1 MIKFTGNIHKY
12 PRWRDAY
19 AEDERIW
26 RKGEQRPDYRQCYLD
41 RINLLNRMRT
51 DRTIVPIL
59 KKYYET
65 NPVAFILDWAFT
77 YDPRNVG
84 TEYPPNMPFCLFERQ
99 IDMIQFVY
107 EALEDKE
114 KGLWEKS
121 RDYGATWV
129 ACGLSV
135 WAWLY
140 RPGSSVGWGSRKETL
155 VDKLGDP
162 DSIFE
167 KIRQIIRALPPELR
181 PVEYREKDHLTFMK
195 CINPENGST
204 ITGEAG
210 DNIGRGGRKSIYFL
224 DEAAHVDRPE
234 LIEASLS
241 ANTNVR
247 IDISSVNGV
256 GNVFYRNRKAGL
268 EWEPGKKIPR
278 GKLRVM
284 VLDWR
289 DHPAKNDEWY
299 EREKK
304 SFAEKG
310 LQYIFAQEVDRDYAA
325 AVQGVLIKA
334 DWVRAAFDAFRDVEW
349 RKANGL
355 LTPHGKR
362 VAGQDAADGGED
374 ASALAIMHGVFIT
387 YLQLD
392 HRSAELAAPGMLL
405 NANVQQCDEYWY
417 ESIGV
422 GTGVKVAAH
431 NMKSTLR
438 FTAKP
443 WVPNAKVVDPLGDII
458 AGTKPGDKD
467 RKCNRDY
474 FRDYKAQSSWAL
486 RMRFKRIYEWY
497 REGKPQDPDEIIL
510 IDPEMEN
517 AQRLEAELS
526 QPTYSSNGAGKIVID
541 KAPNGTKSPNLFDAV
556 VIASSPKRVMVEEE
570 GFTGNVNP
578 IGTPE
583 YGSIF

>member
-51 DRTIVPIL
+51 DRAIVPIL

-181 PVEYREKDHLTFMK
+181 PVGYREKDHLTFMK

-310 LQYIFAQEVDRDYAA
+310 LQHIFAQEVDRDYAA

>member
-1 MIKFTGNIHKY
+1 MNKFAGNIHKY

-51 DRTIVPIL
+51 DRAIVPVL

-181 PVEYREKDHLTFMK
+181 PVGYREKDHLTFMK

-310 LQYIFAQEVDRDYAA
+310 LQHIFAQEVDRDYAA

-510 IDPEMEN
+510 INPEMEN

-556 VIASSPKRVMVEEE
+556 VIASSSKRVMVEEE

>member
-1 MIKFTGNIHKY
+1 MNKFAGNIHKY

-26 RKGEQRPDYRQCYLD
+26 RKGEQRPDYRQCYID

-51 DRTIVPIL
+51 DRAIVPVL

-65 NPVAFILDWAFT
+65 NPVAFILDWCFT

-84 TEYPPNMPFCLFERQ
+84 TEYPPNMPFCVFERQ
-99 IDMIQFVY
+99 IDMVQFVY

-121 RDYGATWV
+121 RDYGATFI
-129 ACGLSV
+129 AAALSV
-135 WAWLY
+135 WCWLY

-181 PVEYREKDHLTFMK
+181 PVGYREKDHLTFMK
-195 CINPENGST
+195 CINPENGAT

-310 LQYIFAQEVDRDYAA
+310 LQHIFAQEVDRDYAA

-405 NANVQQCDEYWY
+405 NANMQQCDDYWY

>member
-26 RKGEQRPDYRQCYLD
+26 RKGEQRPDYRQCYID
-41 RINLLNRMRT
+41 RINLINRMRT
-51 DRTIVPIL
+51 DRAIIPVL

-181 PVEYREKDHLTFMK
+181 PVGYREKDHLTFMK

-310 LQYIFAQEVDRDYAA
+310 LQHIFAQEVDRDYAA

-458 AGTKPGDKD
+458 AGTKQGDKD

>member
-1 MIKFTGNIHKY
+1 MNKFTGNIHNY

-19 AEDERIW
+19 ENDERIW
-26 RKGEQRPDYRQCYLD
+26 RKGQPRPDYKQCYID

-51 DRTIVPIL
+51 DRAIVPVL

-99 IDMIQFVY
+99 IDMVQFVY

-140 RPGSSVGWGSRKETL
+140 RPGSSVGWGSRKEQL

-167 KIRQIIRALPPELR
+167 KIRQVIRALPPELR
-181 PVEYREKDHLTFMK
+181 PVGLREKDHLVYMK
-195 CINPENGST
+195 CINPENGAT

-210 DNIGRGGRKSIYFL
+210 DNIGRGGRKSVYFL

-268 EWEPGKKIPR
+268 EWEPGKKLPR

-289 DHPAKNDEWY
+289 DHPAKDDEWY
-299 EREKK
+299 KREKQ

-310 LQYIFAQEVDRDYAA
+310 LQHIFAQEVDRDYAA

-334 DWVRAAFDAFRDVEW
+334 EWVRAAFDAFRDTEW

-355 LTPHGKR
+355 LTPTGQR
-362 VAGQDAADGGED
+362 IAGQDAADGGED
-374 ASALAIMHGVFIT
+374 ASALVIAHGVFLT
-387 YLQLD
+387 HLQLD
-392 HRSAELAAPGMLL
+392 HRGAELAAPGMLTM
-405 NANVQQCDEYWY
+405 ANMLGVDEYWY
-417 ESIGV
+417 EVNGV
-422 GTGVKVAAH
+422 GTGVKVAA
-431 NMKSTLR
+431 NDRKDILR
-438 FTAKP
+438 FCVRP
-443 WVPNAKVVDPLGDII
+443 WLPNGKVVDPGGDII
-458 AGTKPGDKD
+458 GGTKPGDKD
-467 RKCNRDY
+467 RKSNKDY
-474 FRDYKAQSSWAL
+474 FSNYKAQASWAL
-486 RMRFKRIYEWY
+486 RLRCQRIYKWY
-497 REGKPQDPDEIIL
+497 VEGQPQDPDEIIL
-510 IDPEMEN
+510 IDPSLEN

-526 QPTYSSNGAGKIVID
+526 QPTYTSNGAGKIVID
-541 KAPNGTKSPNLFDAV
+541 KKPNGSKSPNFFDAA
-556 VIASSPKRVMVEEE
+556 VIALSPKRTEFVEEP
-570 GFTGNVNP
+570 FTGGVNP
-578 IGTPE
+578 VGTPE
-583 YGSIF
+583 YGDIF